1 MTTLTSKLLRG
12 SIIAGLA
19 LAPVSALAQDTTAT
33 APESGTV
40 QQSAPETAAP
50 ETQVPETQAAE
61 FTDAQLESFIEAT
74 VKLQELQSAYLPQIE
89 AAETDADKRALA
101 QEARTEMTSA
111 VEATEGLDVETY
123 NRIGQ
128 AAQTDEDL
136 NARLVAMLQD
146 RAPTDGVG
154 AAPRDE
160 G

>member
-1 MTTLTSKLLRG
+1 MTTLTTKLLRG

-19 LAPVSALAQDTTAT
+19 LAPVSAFAQDTTAPDTDTVQQGAPETT
-33 APESGTV
+33 APEM
-40 QQSAPETAAP
+40 
-50 ETQVPETQAAE
+50 QAAD
-61 FTDAQLESFIEAT
+61 FTDAQLEGFIEAT
-74 VKLQELQSAYLPQIE
+74 VKLQELQTTYLPQIE

-101 QEARTEMTSA
+101 EEARTEMTSA
-111 VEATEGLDVETY
+111 VEETEGLDVETY

-128 AAQTDEDL
+128 AAQTDEEL